1 MNLKTLPLVLLL
13 ITLPIVT
20 SFTQMPEQSPTKQ
33 NNDYG
38 IEPEK
43 SYSGTIVLELLQ
55 AVEAEIDASVNEAYA
70 EGFKAGLLASSP
82 DAEYY
87 KSLSESIRAELE
99 AERKRNSSWK
109 DKLLFGFAGVVI
121 GAAGMSAAYFLS
133 Q

>member
-20 SFTQMPEQSPTKQ
+20 SFTQTPEQSPTKQ
-33 NNDYG
+33 SNDYG

-87 KSLSESIRAELE
+87 KSLSESLLSELE

>member
-20 SFTQMPEQSPTKQ
+20 SFTQTPKQSPTKQ
-33 NNDYG
+33 SNDYG
-38 IEPEK
+38 IEPGK

-55 AVEAEIDASVNEAYA
+55 AAEAEIDASVNEAYA